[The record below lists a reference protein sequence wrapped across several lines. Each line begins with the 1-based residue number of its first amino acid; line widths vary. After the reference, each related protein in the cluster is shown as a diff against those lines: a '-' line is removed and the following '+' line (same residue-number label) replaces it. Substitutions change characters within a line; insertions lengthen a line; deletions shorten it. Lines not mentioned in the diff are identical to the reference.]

1 MASYRG
7 IERIHNINNMV
18 KLPHGKGSIH
28 AKVTGFYNSKHQF
41 TDGPT
46 VRNWLKTKSFEE
58 QYKYGVNIFKRFGW
72 NL

>member
-28 AKVTGFYNSKHQF
+28 AKVTGFYNSKHRF
-41 TDGPT
+41 TDGLT
-46 VRNWLKTKSFEE
+46 LRNWLKTKSFEE
-58 QYKYGVNIFKRFGW
+58 QYE
-72 NL
+72 

>member
-28 AKVTGFYNSKHQF
+28 AKVTGFYNSKRQS
-41 TDGPT
+41 TDGLT

-58 QYKYGVNIFKRFGW
+58 QYKYGVNILKRFGW